1 LIHFLINIDIV
12 LFYFLNST
20 IANPVFDFI
29 MPIIT
34 KQQNWYIIYF
44 GLILFLVIK
53 YKQKGLII
61 VLALLIAVGISDFI
75 SSQVIKEAVG
85 RLRPCRTLA
94 NIHLLV
100 PCGAGKSFPSSHAVN
115 NFSLATVLAYNF
127 RKYSWI
133 FYSIATLIAFSRISV
148 GAHYPFDVICG
159 ALIGAVIGYLIA
171 LLFFKYL
178 FKQGQKI

>member
-1 LIHFLINIDIV
+1 LIHFLINIDVI

-34 KQQNWYIIYF
+34 KQQNWYIIYL
-44 GLILFLVIK
+44 GLILFLIIE

-61 VLALLIAVGISDFI
+61 VLVLLVAVGISDFI

-85 RLRPCRTLA
+85 RLRPCRSLS

-100 PCGAGKSFPSSHAVN
+100 PCGAGKSFPSSHA
-115 NFSLATVLAYNF
+115 
-127 RKYSWI
+127 
-133 FYSIATLIAFSRISV
+133 
-148 GAHYPFDVICG
+148 CEQ
-159 ALIGAVIGYLIA
+159 
-171 LLFFKYL
+171 FFACYCAC
-178 FKQGQKI
+178 I

>member
-1 LIHFLINIDIV
+1 
-12 LFYFLNST
+12 
-20 IANPVFDFI
+20 

-34 KQQNWYIIYF
+34 KQQNWYIIYL
-44 GLILFLVIK
+44 GLILFLIIK

-61 VLALLIAVGISDFI
+61 VLVLLVAVGISDFI

-85 RLRPCRTLA
+85 RLRPCRSLS

-127 RKYSWI
+127 KKYNWV
-133 FYSIATLIAFSRISV
+133 FYGIAGLIAFSRISV
-148 GAHYPFDVICG
+148 GAHYPFDVIGG
-159 ALIGAVIGYLIA
+159 AVIGAIIGYLIA
-171 LLFFKYL
+171 LLFFKYI
-178 FKQGQKI
+178 FKKV

>member
-1 LIHFLINIDIV
+1 LIHFLINIDVI

-34 KQQNWYIIYF
+34 KQQNWYIIYL
-44 GLILFLVIK
+44 GLILFLIIK

-61 VLALLIAVGISDFI
+61 VLVLLVAVGISDFI

-85 RLRPCRTLA
+85 RLRPCRSLS

-127 RKYSWI
+127 KKYNWV
-133 FYSIATLIAFSRISV
+133 FYGIAGLIAFSRISV
-148 GAHYPFDVICG
+148 GAHYPFDVIGG
-159 ALIGAVIGYLIA
+159 AVIGAIIGYLIA
-171 LLFFKYL
+171 LLFFKYI
-178 FKQGQKI
+178 FKKV